1 MNFSLCLLHIDRVIC
16 EGMGGFGFLYGT
28 PESGLLWRRWRRSCC
43 GGNGRKNPAYLALGL
58 AGLDVGAFLLGWAV
72 RWNCFIA
79 PSIYHPS
86 HPLESIRPKK
96 SFPNPI
102 SSKGPRIKR
111 GLISYSTLPHV
122 PSIARLLSAINEI
135 KRMTATCRKIVL
147 HPIGEVPE
155 ENHLERCIAAFIDV
169 ASHVPFVRHS
179 SGCIIEASYH
189 LLVVSEFLVA
199 GKDMNAAQTQDSFIM
214 KPIDQRERTRSRND
228 VLTRR
233 LKNRERQRRYRARK
247 RLEADMKKPSIIKQ
261 SPPPQVEVQMNG
273 FVSNYVP
280 RVHCKRDWKKDARR
294 ARVSEYP
301 ESYT

>member
-1 MNFSLCLLHIDRVIC
+1 MELP
-16 EGMGGFGFLYGT
+16 T
-28 PESGLLWRRWRRSCC
+28 
-43 GGNGRKNPAYLALGL
+43 
-58 AGLDVGAFLLGWAV
+58 LDL
-72 RWNCFIA
+72 
-79 PSIYHPS
+79 
-86 HPLESIRPKK
+86 K
-96 SFPNPI
+96 
-102 SSKGPRIKR
+102 
-111 GLISYSTLPHV
+111 
-122 PSIARLLSAINEI
+122 
-135 KRMTATCRKIVL
+135 
-147 HPIGEVPE
+147 
-155 ENHLERCIAAFIDV
+155 
-169 ASHVPFVRHS
+169 
-179 SGCIIEASYH
+179 
-189 LLVVSEFLVA
+189 A

-301 ESYT
+301 EVTPNGCAVLTPMSTSESQTVLLSGTTAEPLLDSETHSEISVNQNNFEMHRPKLCRRDWKADARKKKN